1 LLFRGLPLLRGDGL
15 EAIPLSPRENTMV
28 STRTM
33 RFVVG
38 LSVFA
43 VAATANAQ
51 TQVTN
56 RSQVSN
62 PFHLS
67 WGTTSPSSN
76 PFTHSLGFTDITAS
90 NNGSSG
96 PWYSC
101 AAGPSCWQGGF
112 TDGQN
117 ILFQFGLTNMSFT
130 FSSLITGFATQAWYN
145 FGPGGG
151 VTVTT
156 WRGGNQ
162 TASFGYTTGGG
173 NAPNADQATTLG
185 VVDGAGF
192 DRLDLDFTGEA
203 AINDVDISETQAVV
217 PEPGTVVLFGTGL
230 VGLVG
235 FVSRRRRS
243 A

>member
-1 LLFRGLPLLRGDGL
+1 
-15 EAIPLSPRENTMV
+15 MV

-67 WGTTSPSSN
+67 WGTTTPSSN

-90 NNGSSG
+90 NNSG
-96 PWYSC
+96 NAGAWYSC
-101 AAGPSCWQGGF
+101 AAGSSCWQGGF

-145 FGPGGG
+145 FPSGGPG

-185 VVDGAGF
+185 VVDAAGF
-192 DRLDLDFTGEA
+192 DRIDLDFNSEA
-203 AINDVDISETQAVV
+203 AINDVDISETLAVV
-217 PEPGTVVLFGTGL
+217 PEPGSMILLGTGL
-230 VGLVG
+230 VGFVG
-235 FVSRRRRS
+235 VVARRRRN